1 VDDRHVLVRLTA
13 HTMTTS
19 DRRRVAAA
27 TLFTLV
33 ALPALWMLNRESAA
47 NSRAPSVGAAGV
59 DVVAQVGDEKAPTT
73 VPYEPETPSF
83 VGGDTDTALPP
94 AVVNVAV
101 PPAPDANEALGK
113 ASFRR
118 LAAGSR
124 QCSTLLAPNGVIL
137 TVINIDNGQ
146 STTCTNAYGIAAPPG
161 ADVVLHTDVFSEIGD
176 LTDSPVPVR
185 VSW

>member
-1 VDDRHVLVRLTA
+1 
-13 HTMTTS
+13 MITS

-27 TLFTLV
+27 SLFTLV

-47 NSRAPSVGAAGV
+47 NSGAPSVGAAGV
-59 DVVAQVGDEKAPTT
+59 DAVAQVGDEKAPTT
-73 VPYEPETPSF
+73 APYEPETPSF
-83 VGGDTDTALPP
+83 VGGDTDAALPP

-101 PPAPDANEALGK
+101 PPPPSANEALAK

-118 LAAGSR
+118 LGAGSR
-124 QCSTLLAPNGVIL
+124 QCSTLLAPDGAML
-137 TVINIDNGQ
+137 TVVNIDNGQ
-146 STTCTNAYGIAAPPG
+146 STTCANAYGIAVPAG
-161 ADVVLHTDVFSEIGD
+161 ADMVLHTDVFSEIGD